1 MKDKLNELN
10 KEYREKDAFILLKWA
25 INTFKDKIILA
36 SSLGLEDQVITHMLF
51 KINPTLDVLVLD
63 TGRFHQETYDL
74 LEVSMKKYNLNY
86 KVYFPN
92 TKKIEDFVREY
103 GPNPFYQSITLRKKC
118 CWIRKI
124 EPLQRA
130 LKGYNAWITGLRCK
144 QSITRRGIEKI
155 EWDDNNNLFK
165 INPLADWSADQVWNY
180 VRKNK
185 VPYNKL
191 HDQGFPS
198 IGCAPCTRPIKP
210 GEDIRAGRWWWENP
224 KNRECGLHIKQKS
237 LVK

>member
-1 MKDKLNELN
+1 
-10 KEYREKDAFILLKWA
+10 
-25 INTFKDKIILA
+25 
-36 SSLGLEDQVITHMLF
+36 MLV

-74 LEVSMKKYNLNY
+74 LEESMKKYNLNY
-86 KVYFPN
+86 KIYFPN

-103 GPNPFYQSITLRKKC
+103 GPNPFYQSIDLRKKC

-130 LKGYNAWITGLRCK
+130 LKGYKAWITGLRCK